1 MGFFSNLRGADFF
14 SDDAQNIDRFF
25 KSASSFIL
33 AKISLAITISAIDE
47 VFLQFFNCEVGSGS
61 VPMHSLDGSC
71 KG

>member
-1 MGFFSNLRGADFF
+1 VGFFSNLGGADFF

-47 VFLQFFNCEVGSGS
+47 VFWQFFSCEVVFGS
-61 VPMHSLDGSC
+61 VPMQLLW
-71 KG
+71 